1 MKFYYLCL
9 LYKMPR
15 FAHQQARHHLIDNNR
30 LNFRDGGE
38 KIYKHHRRHLYAH
51 EIKMPVVEEA
61 EKAPAQQE
69 GADIRNER
77 YMTQEDK

>member
-38 KIYKHHRRHLYAH
+38 KIYKHHRRHLYGH
-51 EIKMPVVEEA
+51 EIKMDKVEVA
-61 EKAPAQQE
+61 EKAPAQKE
-69 GADIRNER
+69 GGEIKNEA
-77 YMTQEDK
+77 YMEKDK